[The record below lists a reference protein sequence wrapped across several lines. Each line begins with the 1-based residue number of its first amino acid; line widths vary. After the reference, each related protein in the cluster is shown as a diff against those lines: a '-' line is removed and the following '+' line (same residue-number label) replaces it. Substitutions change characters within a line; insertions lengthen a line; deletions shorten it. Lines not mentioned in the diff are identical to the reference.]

1 VYRMAQFLG
10 VSKAG
15 YYKSRERDPASS
27 RMESDDALRDRVKDI
42 HTKSRRCYGIDRIQ
56 DELIKEGIRVHRRRI
71 SRVMKSEGIQG
82 KSRVRKARTTNSDHD
97 LPISPNLLQ
106 RDFFAACMNRV
117 WVSDITY
124 IWTREGW
131 LYLCV
136 ILDLYSRRVV
146 GWSKS
151 DSLQSSFVIEALGN
165 AILYRRPEHGL
176 IFHSDRGVQYA
187 SKAFRDELA
196 LNGMVQSMSGKGQCL
211 DNAVAESF
219 FGTLKGE
226 LDATHFWSRAE
237 ASRELFDYIEGFYNR
252 VRSHSYLGYVSPDE
266 FEKMNQVA

>member
-1 VYRMAQFLG
+1 MAQFLG

-15 YYKSRERDPASS
+15 YYKSRKRCPASS
-27 RMESDDALRDRVKDI
+27 RKAADDVLKERVMAI
-42 HTKSRRCYGIDRIQ
+42 HKKSRGCYGIDRIHE
-56 DELIKEGIRVHRRRI
+56 ELIKQGFRVHRRRI
-71 SRVMKSEGIQG
+71 ARVMKEAGICG
-82 KSRVRKARTTNSDHD
+82 KSRTRKARTTISDHD
-97 LPISPNLLQ
+97 LPISPNLLK

-131 LYLCV
+131 LCLCV
-136 ILDLYSRRVV
+136 ILDLYSRKVV

-151 DSLQSSFVIEALGN
+151 DSLQSSFVIEALRN
-165 AILYRRPEHGL
+165 AILYRRPERGL

-187 SKAFRDELA
+187 SKAFREELA
-196 LNGMVQSMSGKGQCL
+196 MHGMLQSMSGKGQCL

-226 LDATHFWSRAE
+226 LDATHFWSREE
-237 ASRELFDYIEGFYNR
+237 AARQVFDYIECFYNR
-252 VRSHSYLGYVSPDE
+252 ERSHSYLGYVSPDE
-266 FEKMNQVA
+266 FEKTNQVA